1 MTTAAHLRVYVPADD
16 AEPAWL
22 ALPSAP
28 RRPPETWRL
37 TRFGITTESLAEDVL
52 VAEHDGTRYLC
63 PRMPRLRMLEGVLAF
78 HNAFDELG
86 ADLIV
91 PESVALRAAAELES
105 LRMGSVDNRSHILT
119 SQWHVPLRWFL
130 LFEPTDRLLTVDDD
144 GLRLRYRAIRRLATK
159 RLRRAVRALR
169 AAGMDATTEDMEH
182 LLDWLLE
189 FPPNRLVELDYGGV
203 VDLFDPDT
211 VADDDSCELLWS
223 AIECLEE
230 GDFDGARRSYEET
243 ASRWADPML
252 LAFAN

>member
-1 MTTAAHLRVYVPADD
+1 MPR
-16 AEPAWL
+16 
-22 ALPSAP
+22 AP
-28 RRPPETWRL
+28 RTQPETWRVSP
-37 TRFGITTESLAEDVL
+37 FGIMTESLAEDVL

-63 PRMPRLRMLEGVLAF
+63 PRMPRLRMLEGALAF
-78 HNAFDELG
+78 YNAFDELG

-91 PESVALRAAAELES
+91 PESVAHRAAAELEA
-105 LRMGSVDNRSHILT
+105 LRVGSVDNRSHILT

-130 LFEPTDRLLTVDDD
+130 LFDPSERLLTVDDS
-144 GLRLRYRAIRRLATK
+144 GIRLRYRAIRRLATK

-169 AAGMDATTEDMEH
+169 AAGMESTTQDMEH

-203 VDLFDPDT
+203 VDLFEPDM
-211 VADDDSCELLWS
+211 VADDDSCELLWA
-223 AIECLEE
+223 AIECLETD
-230 GDFDGARRSYEET
+230 DFDGARRHYEDT